1 MGIVLYDHPVSS
13 NAMKVRFLLA
23 ELGLEYERR
32 YVSLKDPRPDW
43 YLARYPFGT
52 IPFFEDGDVELG
64 ESNAILRYLANRERR
79 TDLYPVEPAA
89 RAAVDWAL
97 DAWSTQFRDALF
109 PAELIGLM
117 HTDLDL
123 GGGRA
128 EDADQEAL
136 AEAIAAVGPTLD
148 IMERFVA
155 SNGTVVGSF
164 TIADIAFAPVLW
176 RWYRLPL
183 AFDPWPKVALLRDT
197 VTARPAFAAMEPFA

>member
-1 MGIVLYDHPVSS
+1 VGIVLYDNPASS

-23 ELGLEYERR
+23 ELGLQYERR
-32 YVSLKDPRPDW
+32 NVSLKRPRPDW
-43 YLARYPFGT
+43 YLERYPFGT
-52 IPFFEDGDVELG
+52 IPFFEDGALQLG
-64 ESNAILRYLANRERR
+64 ESNAILRYLANREGR

-97 DAWSTQFRDALF
+97 DAWSTQFRSAFF
-109 PAELIGLM
+109 PAESIGLM
-117 HTDLDL
+117 QVDIDV

-128 EDADQEAL
+128 EDADQEKL
-136 AEAIAAVGPTLD
+136 AEAIAAVGPKLD
-148 IMERFVA
+148 VMEQFVA

-183 AFDPWPKVALLRDT
+183 SFDPWPKVALLRDT
-197 VTARPAFAAMEPFA
+197 VTARPAFAAMEPLA

>member
-1 MGIVLYDHPVSS
+1 VGIVLYDNPASS

-32 YVSLKDPRPDW
+32 KVSLKRPRPDW

-52 IPFFEDGDVELG
+52 IPFLEDGDLELG
-64 ESNAILRYLANRERR
+64 ESNAILRYLANREGR
-79 TDLYPVEPAA
+79 TDLYPAEPDA

-97 DAWSTQFRDALF
+97 DAWSTQFRGAFF
-109 PAELIGLM
+109 PAESIGLM
-117 HTDLDL
+117 HVDIDV

-128 EDADQEAL
+128 EDADQEKL
-136 AEAIAAVGPTLD
+136 ADAIAAVRPKLD
-148 IMERFVA
+148 VMEQFVA

-183 AFDPWPKVALLRDT
+183 SFDPWPKVALLRDT
-197 VTARPAFAAMEPFA
+197 VTARPAFAAMEPLA